1 MDEFIDAFVVERRRQ
16 QEAAEAQRARD
27 MAAEAGVEAAEV
39 AKSRGQ
45 EDQQENYEIQ
55 QVNTVG

>member
-1 MDEFIDAFVVERRRQ
+1 MDEFIDAFVMERRRQ

-27 MAAEAGVEAAEV
+27 VAASAGIEAAEV

-45 EDQQENYEIQ
+45 EDQEENYELQ
-55 QVNTVG
+55 QVRAA